1 MFVARQFN
9 YPFTIIPNQL
19 ITDQKLTPYER
30 LVMIYLLYRSFAKN
44 GVQVSLTTISQE
56 LGISRRE
63 AIECLKGLVQKGYI
77 SKHTIT
83 GGANVYYINDVYGL
97 GVDVRGDDKEM
108 NSNGKSEVQK
118 VEVDNLE
125 IRKKAL
131 ELCKRWKENVWG
143 AMEIDI
149 VARFIRE
156 YGYEAVERAMEESA
170 RQGIYKLSYVQAILN
185 NQPTE
190 RGYTY
195 EEIVKLLKEKKI
207 TYDDVEERN
216 GLYYIKQTKT
226 KMGV

>member
-1 MFVARQFN
+1 LA
-9 YPFTIIPNQL
+9 
-19 ITDQKLTPYER
+19 
-30 LVMIYLLYRSFAKN
+30 
-44 GVQVSLTTISQE
+44 
-56 LGISRRE
+56 
-63 AIECLKGLVQKGYI
+63 QKGYI
-77 SKHTIT
+77 TKHTIT
-83 GGANVYYINDVYGL
+83 GGTNVYYINDVYGL
-97 GVDVRGDDKEM
+97 GIDIRGDDKEM
-108 NSNGKSEVQK
+108 NGNGKSELQK

-125 IRKKAL
+125 IRKRAL

-149 VARFIRE
+149 ITRFIRE

-170 RQGIYKLSYVQAILN
+170 RQNVYKLSYVQAILN
-185 NQPTE
+185 NRPTE

>member
-19 ITDQKLTPYER
+19 ILDQKLTPYER

-44 GVQVSLTTISQE
+44 GVQVSLSTISQE

-63 AIECLKGLVQKGYI
+63 VIDCLKSLAQKGYI
-77 SKHTIT
+77 TKHTIT
-83 GGANVYYINDVYGL
+83 GGTNVYYINDVYGL
-97 GVDVRGDDKEM
+97 GVDIKGDDKEM
-108 NSNGKSEVQK
+108 NGNGKSEVQK

-149 VARFIRE
+149 IARFIRE

-195 EEIVKLLKEKKI
+195 EEIVKLLKDKKI

>member
-9 YPFTIIPNQL
+9 YPFTIVPNQL

-63 AIECLKGLVQKGYI
+63 VIDCLKSLAQKGYI
-77 SKHTIT
+77 TKHTIT

-97 GVDVRGDDKEM
+97 GIDIRGDDEEM
-108 NSNGKSEVQK
+108 KGNGKSELQK
-118 VEVDNLE
+118 VEIDNLE
-125 IRKKAL
+125 IRKRAL

-149 VARFIRE
+149 ITRFIRE

-207 TYDDVEERN
+207 TYDDIEEKN